1 MLGDSLITV
10 SILHCHRL
18 ADQLPVEMIHLLKC
32 IRHGYNS
39 ILESTLDGKGLAGL
53 ASLYGVEWL
62 GLLRPLTVVSPSSK
76 APKFDMRGLNDT
88 IWLRIS
94 VLLR

>member
-1 MLGDSLITV
+1 
-10 SILHCHRL
+10 
-18 ADQLPVEMIHLLKC
+18 MIHLLKC

-39 ILESTLDGKGLAGL
+39 ILESTLDGKGFGVLAM
-53 ASLYGVEWL
+53 LYGMKST

-88 IWLRIS
+88 IWLVAS